1 MPKAKPGFYFFVVC
15 VNCGK
20 EIILRDAPSLKEK
33 ELPKMRSIETNCSR
47 CGAEHTYHPSTV
59 RRGRRA
65 RMAMDT
71 LKVVVDGTSITVTM
85 PGTDFAVTYQ
95 KRFANPHLVLTRSWI
110 AGASTPPPSRSF
122 ELEPSMPLSTRR
134 ASSAGS
140 SEASASAAALY
151 RRGRRLS
158 RQTQPA

>member
-20 EIILRDAPSLKEK
+20 DIILRDAPSPKEK

-59 RRGRRA
+59 RRGRRG

-71 LKVVVDGTSITVTM
+71 LNVVVDGTSITVTM

-95 KRFANPHLVLTRSWI
+95 KRFANPHLVLTRSWV
-110 AGASTPPPSRSF
+110 
-122 ELEPSMPLSTRR
+122 
-134 ASSAGS
+134 AGS
-140 SEASASAAALY
+140 VDSPAISEFRARAFHAAVDKAREL
-151 RRGRRLS
+151 GWIK
-158 RQTQPA
+158 